1 MIMSKFMFAVALL
14 AAGSIPLLAQDA
26 EGCKDYPMFSRMP
39 NYFINE
45 CNDKEFDF
53 YVFFCG
59 YKDDGAVNTRVEGHH
74 THVIYTL
81 KEGSKAPSAL
91 QIVRNYEHAL
101 KQIHAEIL
109 YVDNAPDGSGGNQVL
124 TAVIKRNSNQVWF
137 NLVGVQEAGDTYTI
151 EIIEQEAMKQEVV
164 ANDILKSLNQDGHVA
179 LNILFDTGKSTIK
192 PESQSIVDEIYKM
205 LSDNIDIRVSI
216 EGHTDNVGNPPKN
229 KKLSEDRANAV
240 MNALIAK
247 GVSKSRLSSAGWG
260 QEKPVADNGT
270 DEGKAKNRR
279 VEIVKK

>member
-1 MIMSKFMFAVALL
+1 MKQLMSIVALL
-14 AAGSIPLLAQDA
+14 LIGSIPLLAQDA
-26 EGCKDYPMFSRMP
+26 EGCKDHPMFNRMP

-59 YKDDGAVNTRVEGHH
+59 YKDNEAVNTRVEGHH
-74 THVIYTL
+74 TYINYVL

-91 QIVRNYEHAL
+91 QIVRNYENAL
-101 KQIHAEIL
+101 KKINAEII
-109 YVDNAPDGSGGNQVL
+109 YVDNAPNMSGGGQCL
-124 TAVIKRNSNQVWF
+124 TAIIKRNSNQVWF
-137 NLVGVQEAGDTYTI
+137 NLKEVSEGGDSYSI
-151 EIIEQEAMKQEVV
+151 EIVEKEAMKQEVV
-164 ANDILKSLNQDGHVA
+164 ANDILQSLNQDGHVA

-192 PESQSIVDEIYKM
+192 PESQSMVDETYKM
-205 LSDNIDIRVSI
+205 LSDHIDIKVSI
-216 EGHTDNVGNPPKN
+216 EGHTDNVGDPAKN

-247 GVSKSRLSSAGWG
+247 GIDKSRLTSAGWG

>member
-1 MIMSKFMFAVALL
+1 MKTLMSLAALL
-14 AAGSIPLLAQDA
+14 MLGSMPLLAQDA
-26 EGCKDYPMFSRMP
+26 EGCKDHPMFSRMP
-39 NYFINE
+39 NYLISE
-45 CNDKEFDF
+45 CTDKEFDS
-53 YVFFCG
+53 YVFWCG
-59 YKDDGAVNTRVEGHH
+59 YKDNDGVNTSVEGHH
-74 THVIYTL
+74 THLIYTL
-81 KEGSKAPSAL
+81 KEGSKAPSPL
-91 QIVRNYEHAL
+91 QIVRNYENAL
-101 KQIHAEIL
+101 KLIHAEIL
-109 YVDNAPDGSGGNQVL
+109 FVEKTPGDAGGNQVL

-137 NLVGVQEAGDTYTI
+137 GLSGVSEGGETYTI
-151 EIIEQEAMKQEVV
+151 EIIEKEAMKQEVV

-205 LSDNIDIRVSI
+205 LSDNIDIKVSI
-216 EGHTDNVGNPPKN
+216 EGHTDNVGNPAKN

-270 DEGKAKNRR
+270 DEGKAQNRR